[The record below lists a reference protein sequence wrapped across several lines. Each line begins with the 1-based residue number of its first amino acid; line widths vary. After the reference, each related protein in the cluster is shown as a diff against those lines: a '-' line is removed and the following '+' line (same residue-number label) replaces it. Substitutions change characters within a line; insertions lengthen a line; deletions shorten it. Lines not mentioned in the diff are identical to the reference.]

1 MILIQFTGL
10 SGSGKTTLA
19 ENVSAML
26 LENGYEVKIVDGDVY
41 RKTVCKDLGF
51 SKEDRYENV
60 RRLFNISRDFV
71 ASNYIVLM
79 SVINPFEDLRNEIGQ
94 HEFVKTVFLDCSIDA
109 LINRDPKGLYQKAL
123 LPDHDVNKIRN
134 FTGISDV
141 YEVPLNADLILKT
154 DSEPVSDSAQKLY
167 RFIIDNLV
175 TKSSEFKLM
184 NPSSSQLPISFSIE
198 KLKHDLSICENLLW
212 KPHFNTNRYEGNW
225 TSVSLR
231 SQSGKETDIFSFP
244 DREYKNT
251 PLLDKCSYFKEI
263 MDWFECE
270 KEAVRLLRLGPES
283 EIKEHVDNDTSYED
297 GFFRIH
303 IPIITNSDV
312 FFYVDKKRVKMEMG
326 ECWYANFQLPHSVLN
341 KSAEPRIHLTLD
353 CIRNEWSDELFS
365 KMGFDIYYTPK
376 NDEFSEEVKQQIIA
390 ELTRN
395 PSEISAKIIADLQ
408 SK

>member
-26 LENGYEVKIVDGDVY
+26 LENGYQVKIVDGDVY

-79 SVINPFEDLRNEIGQ
+79 SVINPFEDLRNEIAQ
-94 HEFVKTVFLDCSIDA
+94 SEFVKTVFLDCHIDA

-123 LPDHDVNKIRN
+123 LPDHDVNKIKN

-141 YEVPLNADLILKT
+141 YEVPSNADLILKT
-154 DSEPVSDSAQKLY
+154 DSEPVSDSTQKLY
-167 RFIIDNLV
+167 QFIIDNLV
-175 TKSSEFKLM
+175 TNPSEFKLM

-198 KLKHDLSICENLLW
+198 KLQHDLSICENLLW
-212 KPHFNTNRYEGNW
+212 TPHFNTGRYEGNW

-231 SQSGKETDIFSFP
+231 SQSGKETDILSFP

-303 IPIITNSDV
+303 IPIITNSEV

-326 ECWYANFQLPHSVLN
+326 ECWYANFQLPHSVQN
-341 KSAEPRIHLTLD
+341 KSTEPRIHLTLD

-365 KMGFDIYYTPK
+365 KMGFDIHYVPS
-376 NDEFSEEVKQQIIA
+376 NDEFSEEVKQRIIA
-390 ELTRN
+390 ELSRN
-395 PSEISAKIIADLQ
+395 PSETNAKIIADLQ